1 MIYQAHDS
9 RYGTMA
15 YRRSG
20 RSGLKLPSVSLG
32 LWQNF
37 GDINPIETQRAMLRR
52 AFDRGVTHFDLANN
66 YGPPFGAAER
76 NFGRLFAEDFK
87 SHRDEL
93 VISTKAGWD
102 MWPGPYGG
110 MNGSKKHLVAS
121 LDQSL
126 QRMGLD
132 YVDIFYSHRPDP
144 HTPIEETMGA
154 LAQLVRQG
162 KALYIGISNYGPALT
177 QTAADCLR
185 AEGMPLT
192 ISQPNY
198 SLLDRWI
205 EPELLAKNTE
215 NGVGTIVFSPLQQGF
230 LTDRYLKEIP
240 ADSRASRLD
249 WVRNGLN
256 SEVLVR
262 IKALNQIALER
273 GQSLAQMALAWTL
286 RDDRITSTLI
296 GARTVA
302 QLDDSLDTLNHL
314 HFTTEEIQH
323 IDVISQSDP
332 DVFSMP
338 AKATGQDLVDNPDF
352 RA

>member
-154 LAQLVRQG
+154 LAQMVRQG

-177 QTAADCLR
+177 QKAADCLR
-185 AEGMPLT
+185 AEGVPLT

-198 SLLDRWI
+198 SLLNRWI

-302 QLDDSLDTLNHL
+302 QLDDSLDALNHL
-314 HFTTEEIQH
+314 HFTTEETQH